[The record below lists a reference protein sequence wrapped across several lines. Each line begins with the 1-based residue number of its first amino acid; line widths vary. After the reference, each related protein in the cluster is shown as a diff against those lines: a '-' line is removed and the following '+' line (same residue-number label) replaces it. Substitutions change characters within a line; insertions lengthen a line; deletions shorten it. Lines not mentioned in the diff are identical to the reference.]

1 MIHMEMPHV
10 NVLSKLDMA
19 EQNDNNFDL
28 EFYTDLF
35 DLERLLDHN
44 NQIVN
49 KKHRKFLERIS
60 EVQGPILAQELKKT
74 APPKYSFPLF

>member
-60 EVQGPILAQELKKT
+60 EVQGLNEGYQN
-74 APPKYSFPLF
+74 